1 MNSTALLV
9 INVQRALFEPA
20 PRPHEADAVL
30 ARIHVLAVQA
40 RAAGVPVVWVQQESA
55 APPQGNIPDGE
66 ARKDRREPANH
77 ALAHGSDGWALPAV
91 VQAEPA
97 DHFVRKTTPDSFLRT
112 GLADWLAARDI
123 RHLVVCG
130 YASETCV
137 DTSTRR
143 AAGLGLAVT
152 LVADAHT
159 THDKPHAS
167 GAMIRAH
174 HNATLPGLTSFG
186 PLIRAVAAAD
196 VVFSADPVEA
206 AETADPTAPPDMAA
220 PGRLHS
226 VEQLAALY
234 GQPSEA
240 SLVKESAVLNA
251 AYRALLEASP
261 FVVLA
266 TTGPG
271 GLDASPRGDPASVL
285 VVQDERTLLL
295 PDRRGNQRLDS
306 LRNIVADPRVALLCL
321 VPGTPETL
329 RINGRAHLSADPALC
344 QRLAIDGKPPAT
356 VVVIEIDVV
365 YFQCARALVRS
376 QLWNPASWPARN
388 TLPSAGQ
395 MLTTASQGRF
405 DGAAYDA
412 APPLRQRDTLY

>member
-1 MNSTALLV
+1 
-9 INVQRALFEPA
+9 
-20 PRPHEADAVL
+20 HEADAVL
-30 ARIHVLAVQA
+30 ARIRTLATQA
-40 RAAGVPVVWVQQESA
+40 RAAGMPVVWVQHERA
-55 APPQGNIPDGE
+55 
-66 ARKDRREPANH
+66 KH
-77 ALAHGSDGWALPAV
+77 TLVHGSDGWALPAV
-91 VQAEPA
+91 VQAEPG
-97 DHFVRKTTPDSFLRT
+97 DHFVRKTTPDAFLRT

-130 YASETCV
+130 YATEFCI

-143 AAGLGLAVT
+143 AAGLGLGVT
-152 LVADAHT
+152 LVADGHT

-196 VVFSADPVEA
+196 IDFGTETTSAL
-206 AETADPTAPPDMAA
+206 A
-220 PGRLHS
+220 PGQLHS
-226 VEQLAALY
+226 AEQLAALY

-251 AYRALLEASP
+251 AYRALLKASP

-266 TTGPG
+266 AIGPG
-271 GLDASPRGDPASVL
+271 GLDASPRGDPAPVL

-329 RINGRAHLSADPALC
+329 RINGRAHVSADPALC

-356 VVVIEIDVV
+356 VVVIDIDVV
-365 YFQCARALVRS
+365 YFQCARALARS

-388 TLPSAGQ
+388 TLPSAGH

-412 APPLRQRDTLY
+412 ALPLRQRDTLY

>member
-1 MNSTALLV
+1 MNPTALLV
-9 INVQRALFEPA
+9 INVQRALFEPT

-30 ARIHVLAVQA
+30 ARIHALTVQA
-40 RAAGVPVVWVQQESA
+40 RAAGVPVVWVQHESVG
-55 APPQGNIPDGE
+55 PPQAQIPQGE
-66 ARKDRREPANH
+66 GRKYRPEPANH
-77 ALAHGSDGWALPAV
+77 ALAHGSEGWALPAV
-91 VQAEPA
+91 VQAEPG

-112 GLADWLAARDI
+112 GLADWLAARGI

-130 YASETCV
+130 YASEYCV

-152 LVADAHT
+152 LVADGHT

-186 PLIRAVAAAD
+186 PLIRAVAAAEI
-196 VVFSADPVEA
+196 VFSADTAAATEA
-206 AETADPTAPPDMAA
+206 ADTAVAAA
-220 PGRLHS
+220 PGQVRS
-226 VEQLAALY
+226 AEQLAALY

-271 GLDASPRGDPASVL
+271 GLDASPRGDRAPVL

-344 QRLAIDGKPPAT
+344 QRLAIDGKPPAS
-356 VVVIEIDVV
+356 VVVIHIDVV

-412 APPLRQRDTLY
+412 GVPLRQRDTLY